1 MRTPEFYAA
10 VYGIIRNTSWEILFQ
25 RRQNTGFS
33 DGLLQ
38 LPSGHIEGK
47 ETYQEALVREMQEE
61 LGIDIALADISLS
74 HILHRVNP
82 QERVYFDVFLEV
94 KAYEWE
100 LINREPEKCSE
111 LCFVDFS
118 SESASQD
125 VVVYNKNVLKCIEE
139 GIHFSEILV

>member
-10 VYGIIRNTSWEILFQ
+10 VYGIIKNTSWEILFQ

-47 ETYQEALVREMQEE
+47 ETYQEALVREMKEE
-61 LGIDIALADISLS
+61 LGINIIENNITLS
-74 HILHRVNP
+74 HILHRINP

-111 LCFVDFS
+111 LCFVDLT

-125 VVVYNKNVLKCIEE
+125 VVSYNKDILRYIEQ
-139 GIHFSEILV
+139 GLPFSEIRV